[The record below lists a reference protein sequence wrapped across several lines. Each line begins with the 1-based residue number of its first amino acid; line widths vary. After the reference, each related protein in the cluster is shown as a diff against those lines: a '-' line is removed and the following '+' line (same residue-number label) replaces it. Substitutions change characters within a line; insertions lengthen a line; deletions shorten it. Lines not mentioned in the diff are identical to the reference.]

1 MVTSRSIAIALAIIL
16 TVLAVSVACVVAA
29 WLLSSGGLRAT
40 PTPLAVAPMARVTR
54 AVRTTPT
61 STPSLTTV
69 PTLSPS
75 LPTPTRLATHT
86 PTATSVSTSTPIPT
100 PVPTPTHTATSDP
113 PHTVT
118 PTPTPVTLV
127 DPSLAS
133 STSLADE
140 LIAMPAGQ
148 RVVLHLYD
156 DHLTR
161 ELAAYLATQPQ
172 AIYRNA
178 RVRFSP
184 GQVELGGEIRVLGFW
199 VPATV
204 WGHLQAQDC
213 RVQASI
219 TDLSA
224 GGLFTP
230 AFLREEAAKLIQ
242 GELDKALNVLFTAL
256 PLCLESVEI
265 GDGAAIVQGIKR

>member
-1 MVTSRSIAIALAIIL
+1 M
-16 TVLAVSVACVVAA
+16 
-29 WLLSSGGLRAT
+29 
-40 PTPLAVAPMARVTR
+40 
-54 AVRTTPT
+54 
-61 STPSLTTV
+61 
-69 PTLSPS
+69 
-75 LPTPTRLATHT
+75 
-86 PTATSVSTSTPIPT
+86 
-100 PVPTPTHTATSDP
+100 
-113 PHTVT
+113 
-118 PTPTPVTLV
+118 TLV
-127 DPSLAS
+127 DPGLAS
-133 STSLADE
+133 STSLAEE
-140 LIAMPAGQ
+140 LVAMPVGQ
-148 RVVLHLYD
+148 RVILHLHD

-161 ELAAYLATQPQ
+161 ELAAYLAAQPQ

-178 RVRFSP
+178 KVRFSP

-219 TDLSA
+219 TDLSV

-242 GELDKALNVLFTAL
+242 GELDNALDVLFTAL

-265 GDGAAIVQGIKR
+265 GDGAAIVEGIKR